1 MTRGIA
7 TVPQRK
13 PLPVYWGDE
22 PGNGGKRPQSPL
34 RSKCTHTLDIR
45 EIAAMN
51 EDQAFQRF
59 TELSYAD
66 TGGKPVCPGCNC
78 DAVYIFKRWNAD
90 RSICRTIFKCK
101 RCDKQFT
108 PTSST
113 AFRYR
118 KLPYRDLLLGI
129 ALFALA
135 NKGRSALEIFSWLKC
150 DYTSAMMM
158 NRKLRDVMEMHLDRP
173 DARFEGEVEADT
185 CWIGGYKR
193 PKNLRVEL
201 DSSNPNRLKRNPW
214 EYKELGPSKKS
225 VTVVIQRG
233 RGGRVFAA
241 VADAEIDSLAF
252 IQSNTSRDT
261 ILFTDKSS
269 IYDGI
274 AWDVKD
280 HLVVNHTLC
289 FATGEANTNTAESFF
304 SGLKRTSRGIYHRT
318 SHPTLAESFVKE
330 RAWRTQ
336 HSHLTTGERFNALM
350 RAIRSSR
357 RSRHAGAWQRRPSGE
372 LRRSE

>member
-1 MTRGIA
+1 
-7 TVPQRK
+7 
-13 PLPVYWGDE
+13 
-22 PGNGGKRPQSPL
+22 
-34 RSKCTHTLDIR
+34 
-45 EIAAMN
+45 MN